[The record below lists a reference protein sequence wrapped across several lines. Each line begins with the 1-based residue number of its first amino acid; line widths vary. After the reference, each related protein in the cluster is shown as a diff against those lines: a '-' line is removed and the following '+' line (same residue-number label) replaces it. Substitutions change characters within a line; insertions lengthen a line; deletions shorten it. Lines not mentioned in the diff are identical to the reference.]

1 MASFCRFYNSE
12 SYQWAGQQAA
22 PNSLYGGFLGMPASD
37 VRADMQVVDVCRR
50 DGEKLVQ
57 NCGIVNLLWWLK
69 QQGLDALERTRQ
81 SVAG

>member
-1 MASFCRFYNSE
+1 
-12 SYQWAGQQAA
+12 
-22 PNSLYGGFLGMPASD
+22 MPASD

-69 QQGLDALERTRQ
+69 QEGLDALERTRQ